1 MEILI
6 DWYRCFHKFTH
17 EHNYTKPNDVRGLN
31 LMSRCA
37 MRCIEEFPECTFAYG
52 ESDEFSFVMSPDAKV
67 FSRRKDKILTV
78 FVSLFSSSFVFYW
91 KDYFGDEPLHYAPV
105 FDGRMV
111 IYPTYKTVRDYLSWR
126 QADCHIN
133 NLYNTTFW
141 TLVQK
146 GGLSPTD
153 AEKKLQVY

>member
-1 MEILI
+1 M
-6 DWYRCFHKFTH
+6 
-17 EHNYTKPNDVRGLN
+17 G
-31 LMSRCA
+31 
-37 MRCIEEFPECTFAYG
+37 
-52 ESDEFSFVMSPDAKV
+52 
-67 FSRRKDKILTV
+67 RKDKILTV

-153 AEKKLQVY
+153 AEKKLQGTLAEDKNEMLFTEFGINYNNEDPMFKKGTIIYRGLVEVQNIDNRTGK